1 MDQQRR
7 ITINGQLIDDS
18 PLTDLSLI
26 NYGHFSSMQV
36 RDGCV
41 RGLSLHLERLDRS
54 TKELF
59 GVSLSHERVRE
70 AVRTALA
77 GERTPVSLRIN
88 VFSRAFDATCPER
101 PASADLMISIQPA
114 VEPSM
119 EPLRLRSV
127 QYQRDLPHIKHV
139 ATMGLFNH
147 RRLAR
152 LAGFDDAV
160 FVDDVGRVSE
170 ASIWNIAFDD
180 GESIVW
186 PQAPMLPGITLQLM
200 QIASQRAG
208 ISSVAREVQLSE
220 LSEFRGAFLMHSA
233 DIARPVASIDDH
245 EFTVDEQRVSQL
257 RAAYAMHPWEPI

>member
-1 MDQQRR
+1 
-7 ITINGQLIDDS
+7 
-18 PLTDLSLI
+18 
-26 NYGHFSSMQV
+26 
-36 RDGCV
+36 
-41 RGLSLHLERLDRS
+41 
-54 TKELF
+54 
-59 GVSLSHERVRE
+59 
-70 AVRTALA
+70 
-77 GERTPVSLRIN
+77 
-88 VFSRAFDATCPER
+88 
-101 PASADLMISIQPA
+101 MISIQPA

-186 PQAPMLPGITLQLM
+186 PQAPILPGITLQLM

-233 DIARPVASIDDH
+233 DIVRPVASIDDH
-245 EFTVDEQRVSQL
+245 EFTVDEQRISQL